1 MTVHRLLRRAAA
13 PAAIAALAL
22 TGCSSTPSAAPPGP
36 STPPAGSTAPTDSAA
51 PSTPDA
57 TATLGSPT
65 LPESSSTA
73 PAGTATSSSGATT
86 APAPR
91 RCTTATLSGA
101 IRPLD
106 SAAGNRYA
114 EIVLTNRG
122 EGTCVINGYGGVGLL
137 GAGGRALPSR
147 QDRDTSVP
155 GAPVTLRP
163 GATAMSRLHWGAVNS
178 VGDSQTGQ
186 CQPTPTTLTVIPPDE
201 RTALRIA
208 WTLGPV
214 CDRGRLEQQAYR
226 AG

>member
-1 MTVHRLLRRAAA
+1 MTVHRLVRRAAA

-22 TGCSSTPSAAPPGP
+22 AGCSGSPAAAPPGP
-36 STPPAGSTAPTDSAA
+36 SNPPAGSTAPAGSGP
-51 PSTPDA
+51 PSGPDA

-65 LPESSSTA
+65 LPDTSTPPAATSTPGATSTPA
-73 PAGTATSSSGATT
+73 PAA
-86 APAPR
+86 R

-101 IRPLD
+101 VRPLD
-106 SAAGNRYA
+106 SAAGQRYA

-122 EGTCVINGYGGVGLL
+122 AGSCVINGYGGVGLL
-137 GAGGRALPSR
+137 AAGGRALPSR
-147 QDRDTSVP
+147 QDRDTTVP

-163 GATAMSRLHWGAVNS
+163 GATAVSRLHWGAVTS
-178 VGDSQTGQ
+178 TGDSQRGQ

-201 RTALRIA
+201 RAALRIA
-208 WTLGPV
+208 WALGPV